1 MVSQICSSQ
10 IRNQIHIRT
19 AEIRG
24 RKIQCSVSKHDR
36 DMARGRNS
44 GVNERDEYTGTIK
57 DCLLR
62 HGFSEI
68 RRKDIDD
75 IERLQQRMDRD
86 TENYEKKCERLRAN
100 GAKGGRPSKTE
111 EEKPNGFSEN
121 QMVSDENQENQIDV
135 VPDPDPVPD
144 PDKDKRQTHRDRAQT
159 RKADPIDYQSIFDAY
174 NSICTS
180 MPPVETFSESR
191 KKAIRSMLRTRSP
204 DEVKQLFAR
213 AQASPFLT
221 GTNDT
226 GWRASF
232 DWIMNQSNAA
242 KILEGNYDR
251 MKIGYNAS
259 WAARRKVKSVTTEKG
274 AITMADEK

>member
-1 MVSQICSSQ
+1 MKKEDFIFHLEYREQI
-10 IRNQIHIRT
+10 
-19 AEIRG
+19 
-24 RKIQCSVSKHDR
+24 
-36 DMARGRNS
+36 DMLSTEQKGELLDALC
-44 GVNERDEYTGTIK
+44 DYAQTGEVQVELDPLTK
-57 DCLLR
+57 MC
-62 HGFSEI
+62 FSI
-68 RRKDIDD
+68 MR
-75 IERLQQRMDRD
+75 QRMDRD

-251 MKIGYNAS
+251 RNPRPKATQFTNYSHEQVDWDAIS
-259 WAARRKVKSVTTEKG
+259 RQVRERERLKEKEDAG
-274 AITMADEK
+274 SG

>member
-1 MVSQICSSQ
+1 
-10 IRNQIHIRT
+10 
-19 AEIRG
+19 
-24 RKIQCSVSKHDR
+24 
-36 DMARGRNS
+36 
-44 GVNERDEYTGTIK
+44 
-57 DCLLR
+57 
-62 HGFSEI
+62 
-68 RRKDIDD
+68 
-75 IERLQQRMDRD
+75 
-86 TENYEKKCERLRAN
+86 
-100 GAKGGRPSKTE
+100 
-111 EEKPNGFSEN
+111 
-121 QMVSDENQENQIDV
+121 MVSDENQENQIDV

-251 MKIGYNAS
+251 RNPRPKATQFTNYSHEQVDWDAIS
-259 WAARRKVKSVTTEKG
+259 RQVRERERLKEKEDAG
-274 AITMADEK
+274 SG